1 MHTHTV
7 YVCVNFFLTWLT
19 KCGKN
24 DMKNTHTI
32 TQSVCTALNTTEW
45 AKSEKSGYT
54 NNKLNISKKR
64 RRSKEEDVHVG
75 HKHISIQINKK
86 KKLCRFCNML
96 CFTWRERIHSISKS
110 ESKSKRKRTQVCGVP
125 NSTKTKCWKTI
136 QPTESAY
143 GFIFFCFLC
152 EFFCRRLYFRW
163 AVNLREKY
171 MNTATNSFKKSRR
184 KRCIGN
190 FGKRKCIRLFL
201 I

>member
-86 KKLCRFCNML
+86 KNYVGFAT
-96 CFTWRERIHSISKS
+96 CFASLGANAFIRSVKVNRKAKGNERKY
-110 ESKSKRKRTQVCGVP
+110 VVYP
-125 NSTKTKCWKTI
+125 I
-136 QPTESAY
+136 QPRQSVEKLYSQPKALMGSFFSA
-143 GFIFFCFLC
+143 FCVNFFA
-152 EFFCRRLYFRW
+152 
-163 AVNLREKY
+163 AVCTFAELSIWER
-171 MNTATNSFKKSRR
+171 NTW
-184 KRCIGN
+184 I
-190 FGKRKCIRLFL
+190 
-201 I
+201 